1 MQVQQGPGW
10 RFGLDPSR
18 VGFPVLLGG
27 EGWAV
32 ELTAEEAR
40 GLQEAVMRLV
50 AEWGAIADQLMAE
63 ESITLELERG
73 PIWVELEGTARAVAL
88 RFVLQPEAGGRGVE
102 GSWPIEAS
110 QALVA
115 VWAQDPWA
123 GGGSPTAAPQG

>member
-1 MQVQQGPGW
+1 LEVQQGPGW

-32 ELTAEEAR
+32 ELTLAEAR
-40 GLQEAVMRLV
+40 GLSELVMSLV

-63 ESITLELERG
+63 ESITLEVERG

-88 RFVLQPEAGGRGVE
+88 RFVLQPGAGGRGVE

-110 QALVA
+110 QALLA
-115 VWAQDPWA
+115 VLAQDPLA
-123 GGGSPTAAPQG
+123 GFISPTAAVQG